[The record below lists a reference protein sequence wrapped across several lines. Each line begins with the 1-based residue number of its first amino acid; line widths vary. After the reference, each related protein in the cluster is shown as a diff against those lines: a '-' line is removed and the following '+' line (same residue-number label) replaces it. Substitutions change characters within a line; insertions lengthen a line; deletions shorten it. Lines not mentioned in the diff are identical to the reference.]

1 MAIEDTSG
9 RFLEGLWG
17 HGAGV
22 LDRFDL
28 FEKVYGLGLFVWWQ
42 GLNLVNDGISSHFGK
57 VGQKDAER
65 KPDFLQPN

>member
-1 MAIEDTSG
+1 
-9 RFLEGLWG
+9 
-17 HGAGV
+17 
-22 LDRFDL
+22 
-28 FEKVYGLGLFVWWQ
+28 LFVWWQ